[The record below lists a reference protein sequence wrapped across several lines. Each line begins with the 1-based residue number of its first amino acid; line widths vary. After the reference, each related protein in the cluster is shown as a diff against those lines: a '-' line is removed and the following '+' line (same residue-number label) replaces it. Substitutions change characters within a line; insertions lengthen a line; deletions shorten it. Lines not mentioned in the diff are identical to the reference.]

1 MCKIF
6 TILNNR
12 NYPFSK
18 ILEEQIQGVFRKIKQ
33 EDILVDMA
41 FNNINKQSSNE
52 EVEQPIKGEN
62 IILLCNGEIYNS
74 QELYYYMN
82 VIPNEKNSCEVII
95 PLYKKYGIEQT
106 LQMIDGV
113 YSFILIDQQQFISKG
128 ISKIYIAS
136 DSYGLR
142 PLFLLRPNINNEFK
156 NIVPIYCISTEEQ
169 VLNNISVLLNSP
181 GELDKSKKPNNES
194 SSICSSS
201 PLRNSF
207 SQFSS
212 FIKINKKNKKE
223 TNNYIVEK
231 ITPGT
236 YYLFK
241 LSDKVCS
248 VWNIDKEKV
257 PFNVL
262 GGYFKYQNISG
273 YNEIDYIKK
282 NIQNNLIQAVDKRCE
297 YIENINKIGCIVT
310 DDYES
315 LLIAGLITEYYNK
328 KGYGQLETFSIVYN
342 NNKEEYKSSND
353 LSDYLSYY
361 LDTLHTEIIIKE
373 QDLVI
378 AIPELIEI
386 LGSKEEELICANI
399 SYYLISKKIKE
410 QNKNIEYIF
419 TSIGADEVLG
429 KKVKANDEIEIDME
443 CREKLKNLHNGQ
455 LLHSFNMFFNNGIIL
470 ETPYLDR
477 NFVQYYI
484 SLSPAYRCSL
494 NEKFKDI
501 IDDIKIS
508 YNNILKE
515 VFNRE
520 NYTGISRI
528 QFLPTPEESNEINEY
543 NDCIFENNELINKFI
558 KKYLEEIK

>member
-12 NYPFSK
+12 NYSFSK
-18 ILEEQIQGVFRKIKQ
+18 TLEEQIQGVFRKIKQ

-52 EVEQPIKGEN
+52 EDEQPIKDEN

-74 QELYYYMN
+74 QELYLFMN
-82 VIPNEKNSCEVII
+82 IIPNEKNSCEVII

-113 YSFILIDQQQFISKG
+113 YSFILIDQQQFISMG

-142 PLFLLRPNINNEFK
+142 PLFLLRPNINNELK
-156 NIVPIYCISTEEQ
+156 SIAPIYCISTEEQ
-169 VLNNISVLLNSP
+169 VLNNISVLLNSL

-194 SSICSSS
+194 PSIYSSS

-223 TNNYIVEK
+223 TMNYIVEK

-241 LSDKVCS
+241 LSEKVCS

-297 YIENINKIGCIVT
+297 YIENLNKIGCIVT

-315 LLIAGLITEYYNK
+315 LLIAGLITENYNK
-328 KGYGQLETFSIVYN
+328 NGYGQLNTFSIVYN
-342 NNKEEYKSSND
+342 KNKEEYKSSND
-353 LSDYLSYY
+353 LSYYLSYY
-361 LDTLHTEIIIKE
+361 LDTLHTEIIITE

-386 LGSKEEELICANI
+386 LGSKEEGLICANI

-429 KKVKANDEIEIDME
+429 KKVKANDKIGFDME

-484 SLSPAYRCSL
+484 SLSPEYRCSL
-494 NEKFKDI
+494 NENFEEI
-501 IDDIKIS
+501 IDDIEIS

-515 VFNRE
+515 VFNSE
-520 NYTGISRI
+520 NYTGISRRH
-528 QFLPTPEESNEINEY
+528 FLPTLEVSKEINEY
-543 NDCIFENNELINKFI
+543 NDCIFKNNELIHKFI